1 MQRWASSWR
10 REIMLALALTLGA
23 VSDAFAQ
30 GETELDAG
38 VRLFREQR
46 YADARVQLTAAARAN
61 PANGVAAF
69 HLGRIALAEENAE
82 EAVKWLE
89 RAHVTDRR
97 NASYHLWLG
106 QAYGAQA
113 LRAGKFKQAMLAKKV
128 QRAFEDAVR
137 YDPSSVEARL
147 ALTRYYLVAP
157 GFMGGSK
164 DNAQAQAKAIAKLN
178 PYQGRIAAAAIAEAK
193 KDSETA
199 ERELQAALAQYPD
212 SAPAYYVLAGSFQRA
227 KQWDKSFDL
236 YESLLSRRPDE
247 TNALYFIGRLGAL
260 SGQRMERAEAALR
273 RFVALPPREGSS
285 SVASAYLRL
294 GTIQAKR
301 GERDAARAS
310 FSAGLKVDPK
320 RSDLKEALAALK

>member
-1 MQRWASSWR
+1 MQQWKSGWR
-10 REIMLALALTLGA
+10 AVAVAVTVTLGA
-23 VSDAFAQ
+23 VPVASAQ
-30 GETELDAG
+30 SESELDAG
-38 VRLFREQR
+38 VRLFRAQR
-46 YADARVQLTAAARAN
+46 YADARVQLTTAHRAN
-61 PANGVAAF
+61 PGNGVAAF

-89 RAHVTDRR
+89 RAHATDRR
-97 NASYHLWLG
+97 NASYNLWLG
-106 QAYGAQA
+106 HAYGAQA
-113 LRAGKFKQAMLAKKV
+113 LRAGKLKQISLAKKV

-137 YDPSSVEARL
+137 DDPSNVEARL
-147 ALTRYYLVAP
+147 ALTRYYVVAP

-164 DNAQAQAKAIAKLN
+164 DRAQVQAREIAKLN
-178 PYQGRIAAAAIAEAK
+178 PYQGRIAAAAIAEAR
-193 KDSETA
+193 KDPATA
-199 ERELQAALAQYPD
+199 ERELHAALSQYPD
-212 SAPAYYVLAGSFQRA
+212 SAPAYYVLAGTFQRA

-236 YESLLSRRPDE
+236 YEALLARRPDE

-260 SGQRMERAEAALR
+260 SGQRLERAEAALR
-273 RFVALPPREGSS
+273 RFVALPPKEGSQ

-320 RSDLKEALAALK
+320 RNDLKEALSALK

>member
-1 MQRWASSWR
+1 MQQWTRGWR
-10 REIMLALALTLGA
+10 AVAVALTLTLGA
-23 VSDAFAQ
+23 VPVASAQ
-30 GETELDAG
+30 SESELDAG
-38 VRLFREQR
+38 VRLFRAQR
-46 YADARVQLTAAARAN
+46 YADARVQLTAAHRAN
-61 PANGVAAF
+61 PGNGVAAF
-69 HLGRIALAEENAE
+69 HLGRIALAEENSE

-89 RAHVTDRR
+89 RAHAADRR

-113 LRAGKFKQAMLAKKV
+113 LRAGKLKQVSLAKKV
-128 QRAFEDAVR
+128 QRAFEDAVH
-137 YDPSSVEARL
+137 YDPSNVEARL

-164 DNAQAQAKAIAKLN
+164 DKAQAQAKEIAKLN

-193 KDSETA
+193 KDPATA
-199 ERELQAALAQYPD
+199 ERELHAALSQYPD
-212 SAPAYYVLAGSFQRA
+212 SAPAYYVLAGTFQRT

-236 YESLLSRRPDE
+236 YEALLLRRPDE

-260 SGQRMERAEAALR
+260 SGQRLERSEAALR
-273 RFVALPPREGSS
+273 RFVALPPKEGSS

-301 GERDAARAS
+301 GEREAARAS
-310 FSAGLKVDPK
+310 FTAGLKVDPK
-320 RSDLKEALAALK
+320 RNDLKEALGALR